1 MTVNHLNKKLDMFSP
16 SLYLTEIG
24 MSNLIR
30 IMLTLFVL
38 TLTARSDSNRVKFQ
52 NHPRFVN
59 QLNIFVKVSFILIIL
74 NTGDTSNLRGV
85 VA

>member
-1 MTVNHLNKKLDMFSP
+1 MFNP

-38 TLTARSDSNRVKFQ
+38 TLTARSDSNRAKFQ
-52 NHPRFVN
+52 NHQRFVK
-59 QLNIFVKVSFILIIL
+59 QLNIFDKVSFILIIL
-74 NTGDTSNLRGV
+74 NTGDTSNLGGGGSSLRK
-85 VA
+85 